1 MPDII
6 SEIVSEDEKAR
17 NRVQAVKEEKDQ
29 LSSKLRSLRPSIEE
43 KHQNRANDYVEKYKH
58 ELHEKLEAEIKRF
71 EESYK
76 TSLKSLLEQY
86 EACRESW
93 VQSIYNNCIHK

>member
-17 NRVQAVKEEKDQ
+17 KRVQAVKDEKNE
-29 LSSKLRSLRPSIEE
+29 LSTKLRAQRASIEE
-43 KHQNRANDYVEKYKH
+43 KHQNRANDYVEKYKQ
-58 ELHEKLEAEIKRF
+58 ELHEKLEAETKRF

-86 EACRESW
+86 EACREPW
-93 VQSIYNNCIHK
+93 VQSIYKNCIHK

>member
-6 SEIVSEDEKAR
+6 SEIVLEDEKAR
-17 NRVQAVKEEKDQ
+17 KRVQAVKEEKDQ

-43 KHQNRANDYVEKYKH
+43 KHQNRANDYVQKYKE
-58 ELHEKLEAEIKRF
+58 ELSQKMILEKKKF
-71 EESYK
+71 EESYNK
-76 TSLKSLLEQY
+76 SLQSLLEQY
-86 EACRESW
+86 EACREPW

>member
-17 NRVQAVKEEKDQ
+17 NRVQAVKEEKAQ
-29 LSSKLRSLRPSIEE
+29 LSSKLRSQRAAIEE
-43 KHQNRANDYVEKYKH
+43 KHQNRANDYVQKYKE
-58 ELHEKLEAEIKRF
+58 ELNQKMILEKKRF
-71 EESYK
+71 EESYNK
-76 TSLKSLLEQY
+76 SLQSLLEQY
-86 EACRESW
+86 EACREPW

>member
-6 SEIVSEDEKAR
+6 SEIVLEDEKAR
-17 NRVQAVKEEKDQ
+17 KRVQAVKEEKDQ

-43 KHQNRANDYVEKYKH
+43 KHQNRANDYVQKYKE
-58 ELHEKLEAEIKRF
+58 ELSQNMILEKKKF
-71 EESYK
+71 EESYNK
-76 TSLKSLLEQY
+76 SLQSLLEQY
-86 EACRESW
+86 EACREPW